1 MHASLTTSRTPRPLL
16 RTWVAAA
23 VLALCG
29 TSGAQ
34 AQSLSEL
41 FVAARDHDA
50 NYLSAVAN
58 AKATSAKGDQA
69 LAGVL
74 PQVNFSADKF
84 KTDNNV
90 DTSQPTRDSDSQTLS
105 IKQPLFQVGNFL
117 GVEQGAHTRDIAN
130 RQRQAAEQ
138 DLVIRMTQAYFDV
151 LSASDSVTVVQ
162 AQKQAVTEQLA
173 AAKRNFEVGTSTI
186 TDSREAQARFDL
198 VVAQEIAA
206 QNDLRVKRLALEQL
220 VGIND
225 VQPKALKV
233 PVALPNVEPMDLQ
246 AWLDQAQANNAQLQQ
261 AQSAQKIASLESKKA
276 MSNHLPTL
284 DLVAQQRRTYGFS
297 GTTAAGSYGRTDNSS
312 IGLQFN
318 LPLFVGFAHQNRIR
332 ETLHLQDK
340 AQADLDNA
348 QRGVVQATRSAF
360 FGVQAGMSQVKALEA
375 AEASSQVSLDANKL
389 GYQVGVRIN
398 IDVLNAQTQLYQT
411 KRDLS
416 QARYNVLLGQ
426 LRLKQASGK
435 LTGQDLQ
442 AINDLLAP

>member
-41 FVAARDHDA
+41 FVTARDHDA

-58 AKATSAKGDQA
+58 AKATRSRGKQA
-69 LAGVL
+69 WAGVL
-74 PQVNFSADKF
+74 PQVAFSADKF
-84 KTDNNV
+84 VSKNQAVSNAP
-90 DTSQPTRDSDSQTLS
+90 SINSDSQTLS
-105 IKQPLFQVGNFL
+105 LKQPLYQMGSYY
-117 GVEQGAHTRDIAN
+117 GVLQGEEAIYVSLSQLQT
-130 RQRQAAEQ
+130 AEQ
-138 DLVIRMTQAYFDV
+138 DLVIRITQAYFDV
-151 LSASDSVTVVQ
+151 LSASDSVGVVQ

-233 PVALPNVEPMDLQ
+233 PVALPDLSTMDLDFWLSQ
-246 AWLDQAQANNAQLQQ
+246 AKANNAQLQQ
-261 AQSAQKIASLESKKA
+261 AHSAQKIASLESKKA

-284 DLVAQQRRTYGFS
+284 DLVAQQRR
-297 GTTAAGSYGRTDNSS
+297 SYASS
-312 IGLQFN
+312 ATSQSNNTSLGLQFN
-318 LPLFVGFAHQNRIR
+318 WPLFAGFAHQNRIS

-375 AEASSQVSLDANKL
+375 AEVSSQVSLDANKL

-398 IDVLNAQTQLYQT
+398 IDVLNAQTQLFQT

>member
-1 MHASLTTSRTPRPLL
+1 MYATPFSRRTPRPSL
-16 RTWVAAA
+16 RPLVAAA
-23 VLALCG
+23 VLALG
-29 TSGAQ
+29 AASSAQ
-34 AQSLSEL
+34 AQSLIEL
-41 FVAARDHDA
+41 FQAARDHDA

-58 AKATSAKGDQA
+58 AKATRSRGNQA
-69 LAGVL
+69 WSGVL
-74 PQVNFSADKF
+74 PQVGFSADKF
-84 KTDNNV
+84 ESKNNLV
-90 DTSQPTRDSDSQTLS
+90 SNPPTIDSDSQTLS
-105 IKQPLFQVGNFL
+105 VKQPLFQMNGFL
-117 GVEQGAHTRDIAN
+117 GVFQGEHTIDVSE
-130 RQRQAAEQ
+130 RQLQAAEQ
-138 DLVIRMTQAYFDV
+138 DLVIRITQAYFDV

-261 AQSAQKIASLESKKA
+261 AHSAQKIASLESKKA

-284 DLVAQQRRTYGFS
+284 DLVAQQRRSYGFN
-297 GTTAAGSYGRTDNSS
+297 AASSSYSDSDNTS
-312 IGLQFN
+312 IGLQLN
-318 LPLFVGFAHQNRIR
+318 WPLFAGFAHHNRIR

-426 LRLKQASGK
+426 LRLKQASGT

-442 AINDLLAP
+442 AVNDLLAP

>member
-1 MHASLTTSRTPRPLL
+1 L
-16 RTWVAAA
+16 VAAA
-23 VLALCG
+23 VLALG
-29 TSGAQ
+29 AASSAQ
-34 AQSLSEL
+34 AQSLLEL
-41 FVAARDHDA
+41 FQAARDHDA

-58 AKATSAKGDQA
+58 AKATNSKGNQA
-69 LAGVL
+69 WAGML
-74 PQVNFSADKF
+74 PQVTYAARESESENKLQAGSTK
-84 KTDNNV
+84 
-90 DTSQPTRDSDSQTLS
+90 QDSDGQTLT
-105 IKQPLFQVGNFL
+105 IRQPLFQVGSFL
-117 GVEQGAHTRDIAN
+117 GVAQGSHTRDIAE
-130 RQRQAAEQ
+130 RQLQAAEQ
-138 DLVIRMTQAYFDV
+138 ELVIRITQAYFDV
-151 LSASDSVTVVQ
+151 LSANDSVTVVQ
-162 AQKQAVTEQLA
+162 AQKQAVSEQLA
-173 AAKRNFEVGTSTI
+173 AAKRNFEVGTSTV

-233 PVALPNVEPMDLQ
+233 PAALPDIAPMDLQ
-246 AWLDQAQANNAQLQQ
+246 AWLDQAQANNALLQQ
-261 AQSAQKIASLESKKA
+261 AQSLKNIASLESKKS

-284 DLVAQQRRTYGFS
+284 DLVGERSKSFNAQGTNARTK
-297 GTTAAGSYGRTDNSS
+297 TDTVSLVLNV
-312 IGLQFN
+312 
-318 LPLFVGFAHQNRIR
+318 PLFAGFAHHNKIR
-332 ETLHLQDK
+332 ESLHLQDK
-340 AQADLDNA
+340 AQADLDKA
-348 QRGVVQATRSAF
+348 QRDVVQSTRTAF
-360 FGVQAGMSQVKALEA
+360 FGVQAGLSQVKALEA

-426 LRLKQASGK
+426 LRLKQASGT

>member
-1 MHASLTTSRTPRPLL
+1 MHATPLSRRNPRPSL
-16 RTWVAAA
+16 RPLVAAA
-23 VLALCG
+23 VLALG
-29 TSGAQ
+29 AASSAQ
-34 AQSLSEL
+34 AQSLLEL
-41 FVAARDHDA
+41 FQAARDHDA

-58 AKATSAKGDQA
+58 AKATRSRGNQA
-69 LAGVL
+69 WAGVL
-74 PQVNFSADKF
+74 PQVAYSADKF
-84 KTDNNV
+84 ESQNNLL
-90 DTSQPTRDSDSQTLS
+90 SNPPTIDSDSQTLS
-105 IKQPLFQVGNFL
+105 IKQPLFQMNGFL
-117 GVEQGAHTRDIAN
+117 GVFQGEHTIDVSE
-130 RQRQAAEQ
+130 RQLQAAEQ
-138 DLVIRMTQAYFDV
+138 DLVIRITQAYFDV
-151 LSASDSVTVVQ
+151 LSASDSVGVVQ
-162 AQKQAVTEQLA
+162 AQKQAVSEQLA
-173 AAKRNFEVGTSTI
+173 AAKRNFEVGTSTV

-225 VQPKALKV
+225 VQPKPLKV
-233 PVALPNVEPMDLQ
+233 PVALPDLQ
-246 AWLDQAQANNAQLQQ
+246 TQDLDFWLAQAQANNAQLQQ
-261 AQSAQKIASLESKKA
+261 AHSARKIASLESKKA

-284 DLVAQQRRTYGFS
+284 DLVAQQRRSYGFN
-297 GTTAAGSYGRTDNSS
+297 AASSSYSDSDNTS
-312 IGLQFN
+312 IGLQLN
-318 LPLFVGFAHQNRIR
+318 WPLFAGFAHHNRIR

-348 QRGVVQATRSAF
+348 QRGVLQATRSAF
-360 FGVQAGMSQVKALEA
+360 YGVQAGMSQVKALEA

-426 LRLKQASGK
+426 LRLKQASGT

-442 AINDLLAP
+442 AVNDLLAP

>member
-1 MHASLTTSRTPRPLL
+1 MHASLTTSRTPRPSL
-16 RTWVAAA
+16 RPLVAAA
-23 VLALCG
+23 VLALG
-29 TSGAQ
+29 AASSAQ
-34 AQSLSEL
+34 AQSLLEV
-41 FVAARDHDA
+41 FQAARDHDA

-58 AKATSAKGDQA
+58 AKATRSRGKQA
-69 LAGVL
+69 WAGVL
-74 PQVNFSADKF
+74 PQVAFSADKF
-84 KTDNNV
+84 VSKNQAVSNAP
-90 DTSQPTRDSDSQTLS
+90 SINSDSQTLS
-105 IKQPLFQVGNFL
+105 LKQPLYQMGSYY
-117 GVEQGAHTRDIAN
+117 GVLQGEEAIYVSLSQLQT
-130 RQRQAAEQ
+130 AEQ
-138 DLVIRMTQAYFDV
+138 DLVIRITQAYFDV
-151 LSASDSVTVVQ
+151 LSASDSVGVVQ

-233 PVALPNVEPMDLQ
+233 PVALPDLSTMDLDFWLSQ
-246 AWLDQAQANNAQLQQ
+246 AKANNAQLQQ
-261 AQSAQKIASLESKKA
+261 AHSAQKIASLESKKA

-284 DLVAQQRRTYGFS
+284 DLVAQQRR
-297 GTTAAGSYGRTDNSS
+297 SYASS
-312 IGLQFN
+312 ATSQSNNTSLGLQFN
-318 LPLFVGFAHQNRIR
+318 WPLFAGFAHQNRIS

-398 IDVLNAQTQLYQT
+398 IDVLNAQTQLFQT